1 MPAKLTLGRPADVP
15 VIAPAIGDDEQNE
28 LRTLVT
34 VARTHKADFGER
46 QVFVRIDGGER
57 MTLRFGESITREV
70 GPGSHTLRA
79 HNTLF
84 WKTVP
89 FTVEPG
95 EHLEF
100 VILNHGTRLT
110 LGLAGLLGAAPLY
123 LKIFKR
129 SLI

>member
-1 MPAKLTLGRPADVP
+1 MIGGPVKVP
-15 VIAPAIGDDEQNE
+15 VSAPALRDEASHDLE
-28 LRTLVT
+28 SLITVSRTNQ
-34 VARTHKADFGER
+34 RDFGER
-46 QVFVRIDGGER
+46 EVFVRIDGCDR
-57 MTLRFGESITREV
+57 IKLMFGESFTREV

-89 FTVEPG
+89 FSVEPG

-100 VILNHGTRLT
+100 MIINHGSRLT

-123 LKIFKR
+123 LKIYKR